1 MLWNPIPCVNRGTVF
16 SWPSN
21 RLELRRLATS
31 ASVKGGGVLS
41 LAKPDSSSLKESQL
55 LLLIRL
61 GDLLRLIDIAPASEE
76 YLFFVAVSSASLITL
91 LRIIF
96 WMFSLL

>member
-1 MLWNPIPCVNRGTVF
+1 MLWNSIPCVNRGTVF

-21 RLELRRLATS
+21 RLELRRLAIS

-41 LAKPDSSSLKESQL
+41 LTKPDSFSLKESQL

-61 GDLLRLIDIAPASEE
+61 ADLLRLIDNAPASEE
-76 YLFFVAVSSASLITL
+76 YLSFVAVSSASLITL
-91 LRIIF
+91 LGVIF
-96 WMFSLL
+96 WAFPLL